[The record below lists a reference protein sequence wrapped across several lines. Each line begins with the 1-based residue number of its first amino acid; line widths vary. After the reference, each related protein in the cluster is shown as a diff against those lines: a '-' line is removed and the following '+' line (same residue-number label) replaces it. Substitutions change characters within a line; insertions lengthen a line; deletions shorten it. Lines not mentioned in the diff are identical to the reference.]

1 MDLQGPPWR
10 KGGRDEGALSMGVGV
25 PAGARKQSD
34 LRVILEEGAAGLGDL
49 CM

>member
-1 MDLQGPPWR
+1 M
-10 KGGRDEGALSMGVGV
+10 

-49 CM
+49 CMQLTGIY